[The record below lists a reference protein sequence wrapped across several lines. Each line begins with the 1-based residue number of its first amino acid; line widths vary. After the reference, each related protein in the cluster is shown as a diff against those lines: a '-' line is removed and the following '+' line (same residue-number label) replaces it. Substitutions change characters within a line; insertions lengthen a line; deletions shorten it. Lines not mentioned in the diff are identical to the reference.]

1 MDKHRIIFCGGGTGG
16 HYYPLMAIKNELRKK
31 TENQNLY
38 YIGSKYGIES
48 KKIYSEDIKSLLI
61 PIRGFNRSLSFYAI
75 ARNFFLLFE
84 LFFGLIRVSFFFIK
98 NRPNLVIATG
108 GYASFI
114 PLQIAKIFKVPYFL
128 HEQNSF
134 PGLVTR
140 IFGSS
145 AKKVFLG
152 FENAKIYLKNSDTI
166 VTGNPIYRH
175 NRKDMSLSL
184 NKDKKT
190 LLVLGGSQGSVF
202 LNKIIS
208 ESIDSNMLDK
218 INILWIVGV
227 NNYEKYKHYNTE
239 SIKVLSFVDN
249 MPYLYSL
256 CDLIVSRSGA
266 MTVSEILEFKKPS
279 ILIPFKFSAENHQV
293 FNAKYLEEN
302 FAALLI
308 QEKDISTSLLSKKI
322 NEICENDRIY
332 QSMKENVEK
341 INNPD
346 SINIIS
352 TTILEHVYAI

>member
-1 MDKHRIIFCGGGTGG
+1 MDKYRIIFCGGGTGG
-16 HYYPLMAIKNELRKK
+16 HYYPLMAIKNELEKK
-31 TENQNLY
+31 VENKNLY

-48 KKIYSEDIKSLLI
+48 KKIYSENIQSLLI
-61 PIRGFNRSLSFYAI
+61 PIKGFNRSFSLYAI
-75 ARNFFLLFE
+75 SRNFLLLFQ
-84 LFFGLIRVSFFFIK
+84 LFFGLIRVSLFFARNK
-98 NRPNLVIATG
+98 PNLVIATG

-114 PLQIAKIFKVPYFL
+114 PLQIAKIFRVPYFL

-152 FENAKIYLKNSDTI
+152 FENAKNYLKTSDTLF
-166 VTGNPIYRH
+166 TGNPIYNH

-184 NKDKKT
+184 DSDKKT

-208 ESIDSNMLDK
+208 ESIDSKMLDK
-218 INILWIVGV
+218 INILWIVGI

-302 FAALLI
+302 FASLLI
-308 QEKDISTSLLSKKI
+308 QEKDISTSLLSNKI

-332 QSMKENVEK
+332 KSMKENIEK

-346 SINIIS
+346 SINIID
-352 TTILEHVYAI
+352 TTIMEHMHVI

>member
-1 MDKHRIIFCGGGTGG
+1 MDKYRIIFCGGGTGG
-16 HYYPLMAIKNELRKK
+16 HYYPLMAIKNELSKRI
-31 TENQNLY
+31 ENQNLY

-61 PIRGFNRSLSFYAI
+61 PIRGFNRSFSFYAM
-75 ARNFFLLFE
+75 ARNFFLLFQ

-152 FENAKIYLKNSDTI
+152 FENAKTYLKNSDTI
-166 VTGNPIYRH
+166 ITGNPIYSH

-352 TTILEHVYAI
+352 TTILEHIYAI

>member
-1 MDKHRIIFCGGGTGG
+1 
-16 HYYPLMAIKNELRKK
+16 
-31 TENQNLY
+31 
-38 YIGSKYGIES
+38 
-48 KKIYSEDIKSLLI
+48 
-61 PIRGFNRSLSFYAI
+61 
-75 ARNFFLLFE
+75 
-84 LFFGLIRVSFFFIK
+84 
-98 NRPNLVIATG
+98 
-108 GYASFI
+108 
-114 PLQIAKIFKVPYFL
+114 VPYFL

-166 VTGNPIYRH
+166 VTGNPIYNH

-227 NNYEKYKHYNTE
+227 NNYKKYKHYNTE